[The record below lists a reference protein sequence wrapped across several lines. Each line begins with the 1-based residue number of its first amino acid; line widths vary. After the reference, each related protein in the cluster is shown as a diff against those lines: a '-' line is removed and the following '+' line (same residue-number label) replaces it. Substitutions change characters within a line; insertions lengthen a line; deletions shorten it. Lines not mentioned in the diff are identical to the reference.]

1 MNRTIRFRGKNLYNN
16 EWIFGDLIQY
26 ESGEMAI
33 FSKKLSQY
41 GCEAT
46 EMFNR
51 SKVIPETVGQF
62 TGLLDKNG
70 KEIYEGD
77 IVERIVHQ
85 NPCFGFIGNVVFD
98 SNIALFCVE
107 HNKFGSNS
115 RTPFVMPD
123 DWMDKYSNRLE
134 CEFEIKGNIYDH
146 PELIKK
152 E

>member
-1 MNRTIRFRGKNLYNN
+1 MNRTIKFRGKNLYNN

-33 FSKKLSQY
+33 FSNKLSQY

-77 IVERIVHQ
+77 IIKGFDITIEVWYSEDRACFMAEMKEPQ
-85 NPCFGFIGNVVFD
+85 NDMVDILGGYD
-98 SNIALFCVE
+98 TA
-107 HNKFGSNS
+107 
-115 RTPFVMPD
+115 RM
-123 DWMDKYSNRLE
+123 
-134 CEFEIKGNIYDH
+134 EIIGNIYDN
-146 PELIKK
+146 PELIK
-152 E
+152 EE